1 MKTNRE
7 VREEIIYQLV
17 KAYKEVRRV
26 ERQLNKPAMKHV
38 YRTKCKAAKK
48 QKEMKLAL
56 EEGLVTAQC
65 DLVDEYRRL
74 PEVRAEG
81 HHDQLVDLQNAR
93 DFAAACARQPRR
105 RKYLVGQKLLMTA

>member
-26 ERQLNKPAMKHV
+26 ERQLNNPKMKRV
-38 YRTKCKAAKK
+38 YRTKCQSAKR
-48 QKEMKLAL
+48 QAEMKAAL
-56 EEGLVTAQC
+56 EEGLMTAQC
-65 DLVDEYRRL
+65 DLVDEYCRL
-74 PEVRAEG
+74 PEVRDECRR
-81 HHDQLVDLQNAR
+81 DTLVDLQNAR

-105 RKYLVGQKLLMTA
+105 RKFMIGQGLLLTS